1 MWVSQPPANSSGG
14 SSPEIHLSTT
24 FHGRSISLA
33 AQLSTSC
40 YGLHPSPSSP
50 HLCPFISCAMLP
62 PALCCAAE
70 KDFVRHDSGFGE
82 EVSVEVS
89 GVLEDEGEAAGPPG
103 EAGGQFPGFVF
114 LAGIGKGL
122 GRLWPF
128 LRDKRLKKL
137 VEEADANPMDAAK
150 QSALLA
156 EMTKSRFDSSSCLCI
171 VCICLVWC
179 FLALSFWLQSRICYT
194 TFWTAWSCCW

>member
-1 MWVSQPPANSSGG
+1 
-14 SSPEIHLSTT
+14 
-24 FHGRSISLA
+24 
-33 AQLSTSC
+33 
-40 YGLHPSPSSP
+40 
-50 HLCPFISCAMLP
+50 MLP

-89 GVLEDEGEAAGPPG
+89 SVLEDEGEAAGPPG
-103 EAGGQFPGFVF
+103 EAGGQFP

-128 LRDKRLKKL
+128 RRDKRLKKL

-171 VCICLVWC
+171 VCICFVWC
-179 FLALSFWLQSRICYT
+179 FLALSFWLQSRICNT
-194 TFWTAWSCCW
+194 TFCTA